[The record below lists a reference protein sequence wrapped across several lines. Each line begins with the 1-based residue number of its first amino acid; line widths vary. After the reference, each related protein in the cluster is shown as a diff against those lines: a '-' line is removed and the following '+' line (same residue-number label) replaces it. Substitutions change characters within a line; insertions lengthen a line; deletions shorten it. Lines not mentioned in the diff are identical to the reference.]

1 MGSSAFARPVSR
13 VAAGFRVAA
22 GLAVVAVVTCFLPAG
37 AVLDPSGELD
47 TAFDGDGHTVT
58 NFAEVDTFAE
68 ARGIAF
74 QTVGANAGRIVLA
87 GGYQDGFNAHVALLR
102 LNPDGTQDMG
112 FGGAG
117 ETKTIIGNNDLAYD
131 VAIADDDK
139 IVVAGDSDQDFFVA
153 RYTPDGALDT
163 TFGGGDGVARAG
175 AVPGEFDRGHT
186 VVIQPD
192 GKILVGGYS
201 WTSATTYRDLSVMRF
216 TPLGDLDTSFGGG
229 DGIATISVTP
239 TNAERIWG
247 LAVQPD
253 GKIVGV
259 GGVNNGNSTCNTV
272 AYTDQNS
279 LVMRLHADG
288 SPDATFGGDGIVTQN
303 LANGNCPD
311 DSFRAIALAA
321 DGKIVT
327 AGGAATTHDGST
339 NAKSNISAA
348 RFNPDGSFD
357 TTFDTDGWTWTN
369 IAPTSTYLADLA
381 EDVAILGDGKIL
393 VGAYSDAGSPQG
405 SNQNFAAVRFSPAGA
420 LDPTFDGDGKAVV
433 DFGQNDS
440 LDAMAVDTSGRPV
453 LAGYSY
459 PPGVFDDPQIA
470 AARLG
475 TDGKMDQSFN
485 GTGSFFKPLQGGSVD
500 AGYAVGVQRVA
511 PNAGRVIVAGSTDAG
526 RSYDFGLVR
535 YTTNGTLDDTFSSD
549 GRATGDDGTKN
560 DTGRAVAIASDDKIV
575 VAGDSY
581 GTTAGSATATL
592 MRFTANGMLD
602 MSFSGEGVASTAVGS
617 NANAWHAVTTLSDG
631 KIVVGGTTSDTP
643 ADWDFFLAR
652 YRADGTLDTTFDGD
666 GRKRLS
672 LGPRVEEIRAVAV
685 QPDGKI
691 LAGGFHFPD
700 TKISVFALV
709 RFNPDGSVD
718 TSFGGGDGI
727 VTTPIGGGEYARNE
741 LRAIVVLPD
750 GKIVAGGKGNDGG
763 GNTNNVMRL
772 VRYLPDGALDPSFDG
787 DGIATTNLASDRFDE
802 LSGLALQHDEKVVAF
817 GHSMQLYKTNDDF
830 VVARYNWDDG
840 SLDATF
846 GDGTPGYTI
855 TAVSAGADR
864 AGSGVVLPGGGMVT
878 GGTAGSSDFGA
889 ARYRG
894 DPAPVLPGP
903 PDLAAASDLGSS
915 ATDNVTNDATPTFTG
930 AAPGCNLGETTWL
943 RIGSGPP
950 DRANRQLCRAGTWT
964 ITTVALTD
972 GQHTLSAFSRNGFG
986 DTGDTTSLAV
996 TIDTVAAPPVITA
1009 PADGAELDLPGSPM
1023 ITGTVA
1029 ETLAGARV
1037 EVRNGA
1043 DPLCTA
1049 TADASGNWGCPT
1061 SLGAGHYTITARQT
1075 DVAGNTSSDSSAVDF
1090 TLDRAET
1097 TIAVSSSSN
1106 PSTYGKA
1113 VTFTVTVSAPT
1124 STPPGSVE
1132 VTIGSAAPRTVT
1144 LTDGKATLDVGD
1156 LPTGT
1161 NAVKAEFAGDTTYK
1175 PGSGTLPGG
1184 QVVDKAASV
1193 LKLTSNPNPSAAGE
1207 AVTFTAVVEPA
1218 SPGTP
1223 ASATP
1228 KGSVEFR
1235 VDGGGPVTKPLSSP
1249 ATFTTSALTAG
1260 THTVTATY
1268 TGDAN
1273 YATASATLADG
1284 QVVNAAPD
1292 APGSPAPP
1300 SPNDPIGGTVGPP
1313 GGSGTGTGSGTTG
1326 TRSGSGSGSG
1336 SGGTTGVLGTGV
1348 GNGQLPRTG
1357 TQTGSLLNLAAA
1369 LLVLAAALTAIAA
1382 ALRRTPRTEP

>member
-1 MGSSAFARPVSR
+1 VA
-13 VAAGFRVAA
+13 VAA
-22 GLAVVAVVTCFLPAG
+22 AVVALVACLVPAG
-37 AVLDPSGELD
+37 AVLDPSGEPD
-47 TAFDGDGHTVT
+47 TGFDGDGHTLT

-68 ARGIAF
+68 ARGVAF
-74 QTVGANAGRIVLA
+74 QTLGANAGRIVLA
-87 GGYQDGFNAHVALLR
+87 GGYQDGFNSHVALLR

-117 ETKTIIGNNDLAYD
+117 ETKTVIGNNDLAYD
-131 VAIADDDK
+131 VAIAADDR
-139 IVVAGDSDQDFFVA
+139 IIVAGDSDQDFFVA
-153 RYTPDGALDT
+153 RYTPDGAIDT
-163 TFGGGDGVARAG
+163 TFGGGDGVVKAG
-175 AVPGEFDRGHT
+175 AVPGQFDRGHT

-192 GKILVGGYS
+192 RKILVGGYS
-201 WTSATTYRDLSVMRF
+201 WTSDATYRDLSVMRF
-216 TPLGDLDTSFGGG
+216 SPLGELDTSFGGG

-239 TNAERIWG
+239 TGAERIWG

-253 GKIVGV
+253 GKIVGA
-259 GGVNNGNSTCNTV
+259 GGVNNTSSTCNTQ

-279 LVMRLHADG
+279 LVLRLNADG
-288 SPDATFGGDGIVTQN
+288 SPDSTFGGDGIVTEN

-348 RFNPDGSFD
+348 RFNSDGTFD

-381 EDVAILGDGKIL
+381 EDVAVLGDGKIL

-405 SNQNFAAVRFSPAGA
+405 SNQNFAAVRFSPTGA

-459 PPGVFDDPQIA
+459 PPGVADDPQIA
-470 AARLG
+470 ATRLG
-475 TDGKMDQSFN
+475 TDGTMDQSFN

-500 AGYAVGVQRVA
+500 TGYAAGVQRLA

-526 RSYDFGLVR
+526 PSYDFGLVR
-535 YTTNGTLDDTFSSD
+535 YTANGTLDDSFSTD
-549 GRATGDDGTKN
+549 GRATGDDGGKN
-560 DTGRAVAIASDDKIV
+560 DTGRAVAIAADDKII

-581 GTTAGSATATL
+581 GAAAGSASATL
-592 MRFTANGMLD
+592 MRFTASGMLD
-602 MSFSGEGVASTAVGS
+602 NSFGGDGVASTTVGS
-617 NANAWHAVTTLSDG
+617 NANAWHAVSALPDG

-652 YRADGTLDTTFDGD
+652 YKSDGTLDNTFDGD

-672 LGPRVEEIRAVAV
+672 IGPRVEEIRAVAT

-700 TKISVFALV
+700 TKISVFTLV
-709 RFNPDGSVD
+709 RLNPDGSVD

-741 LRAIVVLPD
+741 LRALVVLPD

-772 VRYLPDGALDPSFDG
+772 VRYNPDGSLDPSFDG

-802 LSGLALQHDEKVVAF
+802 LSGLALQHDEKLVAF

-846 GDGTPGYTI
+846 GDGSPGYTI

-864 AGSGVVLPGGGMVT
+864 AASGVVLPGGALVT

-894 DPAPVLPGP
+894 DPAPVLPGA

-915 ATDNVTNDATPTFTG
+915 ATDNLTNDATPTFTG
-930 AAPGCNLGETTWL
+930 AAPGCNVGETTWL
-943 RIGSGPP
+943 RIGSDPLN
-950 DRANRQLCRAGTWT
+950 RANRQLCRAGTWT
-964 ITTVALTD
+964 ITTAMLAD
-972 GQHTLSAFSRNGFG
+972 GQHTVSAFSRNGFG
-986 DTGDTTSLAV
+986 DTADTTSLTV
-996 TIDTVAAPPVITA
+996 TIDTVAVPPVITS
-1009 PADGAELDLPGSPM
+1009 PTDGAELDLPGSPT
-1023 ITGTVA
+1023 ITGTVT
-1029 ETLAGARV
+1029 EPLAGAKV
-1037 EVRNGA
+1037 AVRNGS

-1049 TADASGNWGCPT
+1049 TADASGNWSCPT
-1061 SLGAGHYTITARQT
+1061 SLGAGSYSITARQT
-1075 DVAGNTSSDSSAVDF
+1075 DVAGNTSSDSSAVNF

-1097 TIAVSSSSN
+1097 TIDLVSSSN
-1106 PSTYGKA
+1106 PSSYGKA
-1113 VTFTVTVSAPT
+1113 VTYTVTVSAPS
-1124 STPPGSVE
+1124 STPPGTVD
-1132 VTIGSAAPRTVT
+1132 VTVGSGPARTLT
-1144 LTDGKATLDVGD
+1144 LTDGEATLDVGD
-1156 LPTGT
+1156 LPAGT
-1161 NAVKAEFAGDTTYK
+1161 HTVKADFAGDTNYK
-1175 PGSGTLPGG
+1175 PSSATLSGG

-1193 LKLTSNPNPSAAGE
+1193 VKLTSSPNPSGAGE
-1207 AVTFTAVVEPA
+1207 AVTFTAVVDPA
-1218 SPGTP
+1218 LPGT
-1223 ASATP
+1223 AGSAAP

-1235 VDGGGPVTKPLSSP
+1235 IDGDDPVTKPISSP

-1260 THTVTATY
+1260 THTVIATY
-1268 TGDAN
+1268 TGDPN
-1273 YATASATLADG
+1273 YATASTTLAGG
-1284 QVVNAAPD
+1284 QVVNAVPE
-1292 APGSPAPP
+1292 APGSPVLP
-1300 SPNDPIGGTVGPP
+1300 SPTDLLGGTAGTP
-1313 GGSGTGTGSGTTG
+1313 GGTGTGTGTGTTDKA
-1326 TRSGSGSGSG
+1326 GSGSGSAE
-1336 SGGTTGVLGTGV
+1336 TTEVLGAGI
-1348 GNGQLPRTG
+1348 GSGQLPRTG
-1357 TQTGSLLNLAAA
+1357 VEPVGLLNLAAT
-1369 LLVLAAALTAIAA
+1369 LLGLAAGLTAIGA
-1382 ALRRTPRTEP
+1382 ALRRRQRPQP